1 MSTAA
6 NKEILFTTINFCY
19 ILHSL
24 MRPNYMLENL
34 TPTKTLVNEREN
46 T

>member
-6 NKEILFTTINFCY
+6 NKEILFTTINFCN

-24 MRPNYMLENL
+24 MWPNYILENL
-34 TPTKTLVNEREN
+34 IPTKTLVNECEN